1 MKVPVQEDSSIQNEN
16 ARETRGR
23 HRAPTRTGRRAT
35 YLAVGAIALV
45 GLGLGGV
52 SVATADRG
60 TPAPVAVDFDARA
73 RAEAAA
79 RADRSAREST
89 DPVTPS
95 ATVASASPSVASPS
109 VTPASPSPSP
119 STASPKP
126 KPKPTATA
134 KPKPRK
140 TTAPKPAWVIPMA
153 GADITSCFG
162 PRWGTLHAGIDFAMP
177 GGTPIHAAAA
187 GTVVK
192 AGDAGD
198 GYGNSVL
205 IDHHNGYLT
214 HYAHQSRL
222 IVSVGDKVSAG
233 QVIGYEGAT
242 GDATGPHLHFEV
254 HQGTMWNQIDPA
266 PFLRARGI
274 DVAC

>member
-16 ARETRGR
+16 TPDAPAR
-23 HRAPTRTGRRAT
+23 HRRKHPVRRTT
-35 YLAVGAIALV
+35 YLVIGAAALV

-52 SVATADRG
+52 SVATAGHDTP
-60 TPAPVAVDFDARA
+60 TPAAVDFDAQA

-79 RADRSAREST
+79 RADRSVREST
-89 DPVTPS
+89 APVTPS
-95 ATVASASPSVASPS
+95 ATPV
-109 VTPASPSPSP
+109 SPSPSP
-119 STASPKP
+119 TTARPEPTKTARPEPK
-126 KPKPTATA
+126 KTS
-134 KPKPRK
+134 KPRP
-140 TTAPKPAWVIPMA
+140 TWVIPMKGA
-153 GADITSCFG
+153 GITSCYG

-177 GGTPIHAAAA
+177 AGTPIHAAAA

-198 GYGNSVL
+198 GYGNSVF

-222 IVSVGDKVSAG
+222 IIGVGDKVSAG
-233 QVIGYEGAT
+233 QIIGYEGAT

-254 HQGTMWNQIDPA
+254 HRGGMWNQVDPA

>member
-1 MKVPVQEDSSIQNEN
+1 MKVPVQEDSTSQNET
-16 ARETRGR
+16 TRNTPAR
-23 HRAPTRTGRRAT
+23 HRRKRPVRRTT
-35 YLAVGAIALV
+35 YLVIGAAALV

-52 SVATADRG
+52 SVVTADHG
-60 TPAPVAVDFDARA
+60 APAPAAVDYDARA

-79 RADRSAREST
+79 RADRSVRESIA
-89 DPVTPS
+89 PVTPS
-95 ATVASASPSVASPS
+95 ATPSAA
-109 VTPASPSPSP
+109 PASPSPSP
-119 STASPKP
+119 TKAS
-126 KPKPTATA
+126 PKPTATTA
-134 KPKPRK
+134 KPTPKK
-140 TTAPKPAWVIPMA
+140 TSRPKPTWVIPMK
-153 GADITSCFG
+153 GAEITSCYG
-162 PRWGTLHAGIDFAMP
+162 QRWGTLHAGIDFAMP
-177 GGTPIHAAAA
+177 AGTPIHAAAA

-198 GYGNSVL
+198 GYGNSVF

-222 IVSVGDKVSAG
+222 IVKVGQQVSVG

-254 HQGTMWNQIDPA
+254 HKGEMWNQIDPA